1 MGLSFILY
9 PAVGQ
14 LQHSPASVFA
24 EVRPGL
30 LQRSSF
36 HGVQVA
42 GEAAVIKNSHS
53 LNQDHCINCPDG
65 DVSQLIHKLQEV

>member
-42 GEAAVIKNSHS
+42 GEAAVIMLSAF
-53 LNQDHCINCPDG
+53 LLAECG
-65 DVSQLIHKLQEV
+65 MSQKRVQ